1 MRNSAVSAEGVDA
14 GGWEDWMEAGAEDH
28 MQVDTDRD
36 MKALLRLFYGCIKAV
51 LRMEGGAE
59 PEDQMQVDTAKKMKR
74 GNQEVHTASLRACA
88 SYVLK

>member
-1 MRNSAVSAEGVDA
+1 
-14 GGWEDWMEAGAEDH
+14 
-28 MQVDTDRD
+28 
-36 MKALLRLFYGCIKAV
+36 MKALLRLFYGWIKAL

-88 SYVLK
+88 SYVLKLELPD